1 MKYEI
6 ITKSNPLF
14 GINLLIKFPEDELD
28 QKALYTLQHD
38 WPEFLVPFR
47 YQAVDG
53 EIELTYQPGDRSKL
67 RFFNG
72 PKAPDEYVKFWERLL
87 QPLLDCGDWFLK
99 PFSMVMDPEYLYRDK
114 SGVVSYL
121 YVPAKGDYS
130 TYEDLQNTMYQL
142 GQENSVG
149 DSQLE
154 NVVLHMLVK
163 KVQPKVFLDTL
174 QQRKPLTEAP
184 APTSAPL
191 PPNGPASIP
200 LPTKGSADTPLP
212 HNNPAGAPLPS
223 KRSAQ
228 ASQPKPESFP
238 APSMA
243 GDIVINLHGG
253 TSGKKEELP
262 KKQDKSG
269 KKFLGGL
276 FGGKKD
282 KEGAP
287 VFPPPTAAP
296 SSAPSPIPQF
306 PAAPMMAAVSEPV
319 PAFPVQGSDETQL
332 EEHGTG
338 LRLVGMMGLPKMIQV
353 EIAVGGIFTIGRYD
367 VQLQQ
372 RQSSFEFPAGT
383 KAVSR
388 RHAAIERDIDGYS
401 VTDLGS
407 KAGTFVNG
415 MPLKANF
422 PYRLQKMDRI
432 SFGTSG
438 ADYVWEE

>member
-6 ITKSNPLF
+6 ITKANPLS
-14 GINLLIKFPEDELD
+14 GISFLLKFPEEDLDE
-28 QKALYTLQHD
+28 KALYTLQHD

-87 QPLLDCGDWFLK
+87 QPMLDCDDWFLK

-114 SGVVSYL
+114 AGVISYL
-121 YVPAKGDYS
+121 YVPIKSDYS
-130 TYEDLQNTMYQL
+130 AYDDLQNMMYQL

-174 QQRKPLTEAP
+174 QQRTSPTEAP
-184 APTSAPL
+184 APTDAPL
-191 PPNGPASIP
+191 SP
-200 LPTKGSADTPLP
+200 KGSAPEGKPMPKLTS
-212 HNNPAGAPLPS
+212 APM
-223 KRSAQ
+223 
-228 ASQPKPESFP
+228 P
-238 APSMA
+238 APIPTPAPIPAPPPMPGP
-243 GDIVINLHGG
+243 GDIVIDLHGG
-253 TSGKKEELP
+253 KSNKKEEKQKKP
-262 KKQDKSG
+262 KG
-269 KKFLGGL
+269 EKKARGGL

-282 KEGAP
+282 KAVPNVPTPIPAPAPAP
-287 VFPPPTAAP
+287 VPAPTPAPAPAPAP
-296 SSAPSPIPQF
+296 SS
-306 PAAPMMAAVSEPV
+306 
-319 PAFPVQGSDETQL
+319 DETEL
-332 EEHGTG
+332 EEYGTG

-372 RQSSFEFPAGT
+372 RRSSFEFPAGT

-388 RHAAIERDIDGYS
+388 RHAVIERDVDGYS

-415 MPLKANF
+415 TALKANF
-422 PYRLQKMDRI
+422 PYRIQKGDKI

-438 ADYVWEE
+438 ADYIWED